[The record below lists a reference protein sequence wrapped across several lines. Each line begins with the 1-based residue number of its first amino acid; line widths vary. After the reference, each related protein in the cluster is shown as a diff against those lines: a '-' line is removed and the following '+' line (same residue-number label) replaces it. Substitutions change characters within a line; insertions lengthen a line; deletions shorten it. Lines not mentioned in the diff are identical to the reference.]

1 MTGEGRLVKP
11 PFGRIHPDPLA
22 EPAGLGFS
30 GVAAPCEPGLF
41 ADRLSAPRMMRIYNI
56 PHFAIVNSPDLLA
69 QLLHFDGPDRGRVG
83 TRVGPSDSSRT
94 CAAVGAAQD
103 GRSQSRSDAGSVV
116 AARTGPPRA

>member
-41 ADRLSAPRMMRIYNI
+41 R
-56 PHFAIVNSPDLLA
+56 
-69 QLLHFDGPDRGRVG
+69 
-83 TRVGPSDSSRT
+83 
-94 CAAVGAAQD
+94 
-103 GRSQSRSDAGSVV
+103 
-116 AARTGPPRA
+116 